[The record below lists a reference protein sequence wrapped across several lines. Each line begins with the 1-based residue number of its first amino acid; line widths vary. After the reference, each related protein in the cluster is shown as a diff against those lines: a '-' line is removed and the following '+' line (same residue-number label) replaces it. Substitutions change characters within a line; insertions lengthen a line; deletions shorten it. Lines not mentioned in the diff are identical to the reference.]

1 MEKQLVCNVR
11 PSADSELPRILELN
25 KAAVPAVNLLN
36 EQEIRN
42 LLSQAEYFRS
52 LWLNQDVIGFLVALV
67 PGATYESPNY
77 RWFESRYDQF
87 LYVDRIVID
96 PSHQGIGFGRMFYDK
111 LREFAGQRFPRIT
124 CEVNL
129 RPKNESSLRFH
140 RRYGF
145 RQVGVQETEGGTK
158 QVSLLAYEM
167 ARTSSD
173 DGGRIVC

>member
-1 MEKQLVCNVR
+1 MVCKIQH
-11 PSADSELPRILELN
+11 STESDLPYILELN
-25 KAAVPAVNLLN
+25 TVAIPAVNLLN
-36 EQEIRN
+36 MQEGQN
-42 LLSQAEYFRS
+42 LFSQAEYFRS
-52 LWLNQDVIGFLVALV
+52 LFLDQDVIGFLIALA

-77 RWFESRYDQF
+77 RWFELHYDRF

-96 PSHQGIGFGRMFYDK
+96 PSQQGNGFGRMFYDK
-111 LREFAGQRFPRIT
+111 LKEFAGQKFPRIA

-167 ARTSSD
+167 P
-173 DGGRIVC
+173 

>member
-1 MEKQLVCNVR
+1 MEKQKVCDVR
-11 PSADSELPRILELN
+11 PSTVNELPQILELN

-36 EQEIRN
+36 SQQVRN
-42 LLSQAEYFRS
+42 LFSQAEYFRS
-52 LWLNQDVIGFLVALV
+52 LFLDQDVIGFLIALA

-77 RWFESRYDQF
+77 RWFELHYDRF

-96 PSHQGIGFGRMFYDK
+96 PSHHGNGFGRMFYDK
-111 LREFAGQRFPRIT
+111 LKEFAEQKFPRIT

-145 RQVGVQETEGGTK
+145 RQVDVQETEGGTK

-167 ARTSSD
+167 L
-173 DGGRIVC
+173 